1 MTNLQEMSVCYY
13 IIKSVRG
20 FVHRSCFLS
29 DMHES
34 AFTANHNH
42 QSLNHAMINQVNSL
56 VSHVRIWFAENKK
69 HCNVNFHQQCFIVVV
84 LHILHAVVLKLVVS
98 VCIKILYNNNMVMC
112 RYLLL
117 QWSWSAHG
125 VLSRLFLLWFKLT
138 PLLSVHSGKPGS
150 GYNRYRYL

>member
-1 MTNLQEMSVCYY
+1 MATITHNLFVFLSDLFVQVSFFLYIQKANTEHFSFSMTNLQEMSFCYY

-34 AFTANHNH
+34 ALTANHNH
-42 QSLNHAMINQVNSL
+42 QSLNHATINQVNSL

-84 LHILHAVVLKLVVS
+84 LLILHAVVLKLVVS
-98 VCIKILYNNNMVMC
+98 VCIKMQYNNNMVMC

-117 QWSWSAHG
+117 Q
-125 VLSRLFLLWFKLT
+125 
-138 PLLSVHSGKPGS
+138 
-150 GYNRYRYL
+150 